1 MTKIFLFL
9 SLLFFSQ
16 DWPEF
21 RGPTGQGHSDE
32 RGLPLTWSETKNVGG
47 RLRFRERDGL
57 RRRFREIAS
66 G

>member
-32 RGLPLTWSETKNVGG
+32 RGLPLVWSETKNVRWKVGDSG
-47 RLRFRERDGL
+47 ERVVFAGD
-57 RRRFREIAS
+57 S